1 MKAFFGKFLFWK
13 QSSDEPEHFKLKFPG
28 LYDCASDVSEKEQK
42 MYLRL
47 IKIEYLLLLITS
59 VTALLK
65 FETQYL
71 IATLILVLGL
81 LACQLFRSFKKPEQ
95 TWYRARAL
103 AESVKTITWR
113 YVMGSAPFNDI
124 SIKNDEKISTREFL
138 QRLEEI
144 KKVNDFDSIAPIA
157 KPDFVHA
164 DAITDSMKVVRAYS
178 LVEKKAFYRE
188 QRIQDQ
194 RIWYATKAESNKK
207 ANRNWLICIVVLIV
221 VYLIAML
228 LVASNHIQKDDWFSN
243 VEPILIVITALIGW
257 VQIKKHGELASSY
270 ILTAHEIQKLIQELS
285 LLGDNPEEFEQFVDS
300 AEQAFS
306 REHTQWVARKKF

>member
-1 MKAFFGKFLFWK
+1 MKAFFLRLSGKKKLFE
-13 QSSDEPEHFKLKFPG
+13 DIEDFKLKFPG
-28 LYDCASDVSEKEQK
+28 LYHCASDVSEKEQK

-47 IKIEYLLLLITS
+47 IKVEYLLLFITS

-65 FETQYL
+65 FETEYL
-71 IATLILVLGL
+71 ITTVILVLGL

-124 SIKNDEKISTREFL
+124 SIKNDEKISTKEFL

-157 KPDFVHA
+157 NSNLVHA

-178 LVEKKAFYRE
+178 LEEKKAFYRSH
-188 QRIQDQ
+188 RIQDQ
-194 RIWYATKAESNKK
+194 RIWYVTKAESNKK
-207 ANRNWLICIVVLIV
+207 ANLYWLICIVVLIV

-228 LVASNHIQKDDWFSN
+228 LLASHHIHKDDWFSN

-285 LLGDNPEEFEQFVDS
+285 LIGENPEEFEQFVDS